1 MTTINN
7 LNQTYP
13 SNYNVNNSNFKVT
26 DGLSFNQ
33 SVKKETNSNSGISS
47 STITQEDLKKMES
60 ALGLKD
66 LQMNYVKDK
75 ETGEHVIQIK
85 DDKNNL
91 IRQIPPKE
99 QLIIR
104 KAIDDFLK
112 NYDSNGNTSNIKNI
126 LLNVQS

>member
-7 LNQTYP
+7 LNQTYTG
-13 SNYNVNNSNFKVT
+13 NYNVSNSNFKVT
-26 DGLSFNQ
+26 DSLSFTQ

>member
-47 STITQEDLKKMES
+47 STITQEELKKMES